1 MSKKQFRSQ
10 ASSSRAVS
18 GAFAASDGVL
28 GPFDGGGFGGVSSS
42 PLSYVYE
49 PPDMSTIS
57 EPNIVVAFKNV
68 QKKDSTTKAKALED
82 LLQYSTALE
91 KANGVENA
99 VLDAWIKVYPRT
111 SIDTARRVRQLAHQ
125 LQGTIAHK
133 SGKAFAKC
141 MPDVVGAW
149 LAGLFD
155 GDKMVSRTAH
165 SSFKEVFQSEEKINN
180 VWTVYLGSILQY
192 CSDAVFKE
200 TVYTLSDERTVS
212 PDDAAAKYAR
222 VVAAAVLVVRY
233 VLEISSSKAVGK
245 EHDAVH
251 DFLGRKELW
260 KFAAHSDA
268 SVRRAIYRL
277 LDTMTVKDLEK
288 QDLEIISSCIITSS
302 LSIDQTAS
310 ALDYVRALV
319 RLTQNFPTV
328 WTDHY
333 KGTGKKAAT
342 KRLCQFLSKG
352 SQGSASRYWDEVKK
366 LLLNVP
372 ISVLLPPH
380 DASDHKYA
388 TIEALREGIS
398 NREEP
403 RSSQHAAWKAYLEL
417 VQRSLLEPQGDRD
430 ELVRDTVL
438 PIVTQYITLSRETQG
453 WTVSNSQ
460 PSIVEDAAIIA
471 SNSPQIFI
479 DHWRTLSNAIVQD
492 LQTSLPEQSKDYAK
506 SQDSISAKANR
517 WYDLQA
523 RLSRREIVDDVRLVM
538 KDASIMEV
546 QSAIALLKARN
557 GKPYGAASTM
567 EIAIRL
573 QPDLISAGQQIRDSL
588 RRFMADDFPDLL
600 LSPAGP
606 YLIDLLPQLKGI
618 IDENAVYRKSLNA
631 TLQAPDT
638 PARPNTLRKLMV
650 SPCLASLENDSEL
663 LAGVATTLKQ
673 LMIKGPPNEDI
684 FHKAISNPQAPSRL
698 IQDLLAQLFDDLSLD
713 EQQST
718 SLKGIE
724 TLIKHNDNAVKAY
737 DAASNRSALLA
748 KLIAL
753 GDSGDEVV
761 SLRAKTISD
770 LLQSHSSADHAQ
782 DDQKILEILRH
793 GLDTMDPN
801 ALSVTLLVD
810 LAKKTFQGCSE
821 QDKSTMA
828 SQILPDERRWTEA
841 LRPILTT
848 RPKPSLAITNP
859 LGNSLALV
867 EPPTPFETTFHNKDG
882 HSTAFRMLWFT
893 IALIK
898 TSDIFGYATADRR
911 NCIIR
916 EVAIILQIASDN
928 LSIRSSNLLWGD
940 QDMEAEEDII
950 DIVTQAQALLA
961 SWISGTPATVLPS
974 DVSSTLMDDSHGLSV
989 SSYYSSRAY
998 VSLLTEMTEAHVQP
1012 DTEQKLDL
1020 AKVAKNAA
1028 DIMTAVATVLTV
1040 QDTTAVTRTFNE
1052 LLAGLTGTE
1061 LNKEMKEH
1069 DAIHKVILLNSIL
1082 SRDDFGDVLPGI
1094 PKQRLVFFVQ
1104 HVCKQLIESPEDNP
1118 PSILQAP
1125 LTKSARVLTAE
1136 IMKVINHLLP
1146 ALSELYGSFWED
1158 LAAILPKTWSFDKE
1172 SPEEILPSL
1181 HAGLRL
1187 YSTLRPMAVGNSND
1201 DLVDALK
1208 SHEESLS
1215 SGLMHLLYAFQRLP
1229 DESHQPQKIVNELL
1243 ARQIS
1248 SIKGPLDVSANSELF
1263 PALGSESSALQ
1274 GAAYQLLHR
1283 QVPKMQED
1291 VSMEKALSKDYIA
1304 KLPDELLSLILEAPT
1319 LDSLAE
1325 ESFSKSLPASLRTY
1339 LLSWQLIFDHWNGSS
1354 DAVKNDYVNTIK
1366 EGSYID
1372 GLLSLAADFL
1382 ISSRA
1387 RPVDASK
1394 FDIESHALGSEDLP
1408 EKDAQGLLIHLYYL
1422 SLRNLPTLSKT
1433 WWRDHTSRQTQ
1444 ISLESW
1450 TEKHISPLII
1460 AAELATVSAWAA
1472 TAASNPD
1479 DNNNNNDKDHPMTVK
1494 TSPSTREITATIPI
1508 DDQSTLAL
1516 GVHLPPAYPLARATV
1531 ASLHRVGVSEHKW
1544 QSWLRTTQGIINFSD
1559 LGGGNQI
1566 VDGLAAWRRN
1576 VMGMMKGQSECA
1588 ICYSVEFVPWWVFVP
1603 VVQE

>member
-1 MSKKQFRSQ
+1 MSKKQFKSQ

-18 GAFAASDGVL
+18 GAFAASDGAL
-28 GPFDGGGFGGVSSS
+28 GPFGGGGFGHVSSS

-49 PPDMSTIS
+49 PPDLSTIS

-91 KANGVENA
+91 KTDGVENA
-99 VLDAWIKVYPRT
+99 VLEAWIKVYPRT

-155 GDKMVSRTAH
+155 GDKMVSRSAQ

-180 VWTVYLGSILQY
+180 VWTVYLVSILQY

-233 VLEISSSKAVGK
+233 VLEISSKKAVGK

-288 QDLEIISSCIITSS
+288 QDMEIISSCIITSS

-319 RLTQNFPTV
+319 RLTQNFPEV

-352 SQGSASRYWDEVKK
+352 SQGSASQYWDEVKK
-366 LLLNVP
+366 LLLSVP
-372 ISVLLPPH
+372 TSVLLPPYE
-380 DASDHKYA
+380 ASDHKYA

-417 VQRSLLEPQGDRD
+417 VQRLLLEPQVDRD
-430 ELVRDTVL
+430 ELARDMVL
-438 PIVTQYITLSRETQG
+438 PIVTQYITPSRETQA

-460 PSIVEDAAIIA
+460 QSIVEDAAMIA
-471 SNSPQIFI
+471 LISPQIFI
-479 DHWRTLSNAIVQD
+479 EGWRTLSNAIVQD
-492 LQTSLPEQSKDYAK
+492 VQTSLPEQSKDYAK

-538 KDASIMEV
+538 KETLIMEV

-557 GKPYGAASTM
+557 GKPYGAASMM

-573 QPDLISAGQQIRDSL
+573 RPDLISAEQQIRDAL
-588 RRFMADDFPDLL
+588 WKFMTDDFPDLL

-618 IDENAVYRKSLNA
+618 VDENAVYRRSLNA
-631 TLQAPDT
+631 ALQAPDT
-638 PARPNTLRKLMV
+638 PARPSTLRKLIA

-663 LAGVATTLKQ
+663 LGGVATTLKQ
-673 LMIKGPPNEDI
+673 LVNKGPPDVDI
-684 FHKAISNPQAPSRL
+684 FQEAIANPHAPSRL
-698 IQDLLAQLFDDLSLD
+698 IQELLAQLFDDLSLD

-718 SLKGIE
+718 SLKGLE
-724 TLIKHNDNAVKAY
+724 AVIKYNHKAVKTY
-737 DAASNRSALLA
+737 DAASNGSALLA

-753 GDSGDEVV
+753 GDSGDEIV
-761 SLRAKTISD
+761 SQRAKTISD

-821 QDKSTMA
+821 QDKSAMA
-828 SQILPDERRWTEA
+828 SQILPDEYRWTEA

-848 RPKPSLAITNP
+848 RPSPSLAITNP

-867 EPPTPFETTFHNKDG
+867 ESPTPSETTFHNKDG

-893 IALIK
+893 VALIK
-898 TSDIFGYATADRR
+898 TSDIFESATVDRR
-911 NCIIR
+911 NCIMR

-940 QDMEAEEDII
+940 QDMEAEEDMI
-950 DIVTQAQALLA
+950 DIITQTQALLA
-961 SWISGTPATVLPS
+961 SWISGTAASRLPS
-974 DVSSTLMDDSHGLSV
+974 DIFSTLIEDSHGLSV
-989 SSYYSSRAY
+989 SSYYNSRAY
-998 VSLLTEMTEAHVQP
+998 VSLLTEMTETHVQS
-1012 DTEQKLDL
+1012 DTEPNLDQAKL
-1020 AKVAKNAA
+1020 AKNTA
-1028 DIMTAVATVLTV
+1028 DIMTAVASVLTV
-1040 QDTTAVTRTFNE
+1040 QDTTAVTRSFNE
-1052 LLAGLTGTE
+1052 LLAALTGTDF
-1061 LNKEMKEH
+1061 NKETKEH
-1069 DAIHKVILLNSIL
+1069 YVIHKVVLLNSIL

-1104 HVCKQLIESPEDNP
+1104 HVCKQLIEPPEDSI
-1118 PSILQAP
+1118 PSMLQAP
-1125 LTKSARVLTAE
+1125 MTKSARVITAE
-1136 IMKVINHLLP
+1136 MMKAINHILP

-1158 LAAILPKTWSFDKE
+1158 LAAMLPRTWSLDKE
-1172 SPEEILPSL
+1172 SSEEILPSL
-1181 HAGLRL
+1181 HASFRL
-1187 YSTLRPMAVGNSND
+1187 YSTLRRMGAGDSND

-1208 SHEESLS
+1208 SHEFLLS
-1215 SGLMHLLYAFQRLP
+1215 SGLMHLLYAFQSLP

-1248 SIKGPLDVSANSELF
+1248 TIKGPLDVSANSELF

-1291 VSMEKALSKDYIA
+1291 VSMEKALSKDYVA
-1304 KLPDELLSLILEAPT
+1304 KLPEELLSLILEAPT

-1325 ESFSKSLPASLRTY
+1325 ESFSRSLPAALRTY

-1366 EGSYID
+1366 EGAYIN

-1394 FDIESHALGSEDLP
+1394 FDIESYTLGSEDLP

-1444 ISLESW
+1444 ISLETW

-1460 AAELATVSAWAA
+1460 AAELAAVSAWAA
-1472 TAASNPD
+1472 WAAASNTSD
-1479 DNNNNNDKDHPMTVK
+1479 TDNNNDKDHPMTVK
-1494 TSPSTREITATIPI
+1494 TSPSTREITATIPL
-1508 DDQSTLAL
+1508 DDQSLAL
-1516 GVHLPPAYPLARATV
+1516 AVHLPPSYPLARATV
-1531 ASLHRVGVSEHKW
+1531 SSLHRVGVSEAKW

-1559 LGGGNQI
+1559 LGGGGQI
-1566 VDGLAAWRRN
+1566 VDALSAWRRN
-1576 VMGMMKGQSECA
+1576 VQGMMRGQSECA
-1588 ICYSVEFVPWWVFVP
+1588 ICYSV
-1603 VVQE
+1603 

>member
-1 MSKKQFRSQ
+1 MSKRQFKSQ

-18 GAFAASDGVL
+18 EVFAASDGAL
-28 GPFDGGGFGGVSSS
+28 GPFGGGGFGAVSSS

-49 PPDMSTIS
+49 PPDLSTIS
-57 EPNIVVAFKNV
+57 EPNIIVAFKNV

-155 GDKMVSRTAH
+155 GDKMVSRSAQ

-180 VWTVYLGSILQY
+180 VWTVYSGSILQY
-192 CSDAVFKE
+192 CSDVVFKE

-233 VLEISSSKAVGK
+233 VLETSSNKAVGK

-260 KFAAHSDA
+260 KFATRSDA

-288 QDLEIISSCIITSS
+288 QDMEIISSCIITSS

-319 RLTQNFPTV
+319 RLTQDFPSV

-352 SQGSASRYWDEVKK
+352 SQGSASQYWDEVKK
-366 LLLNVP
+366 LLLSVP
-372 ISVLLPPH
+372 TSVLLPPH

-388 TIEALREGIS
+388 IIEALREGIS

-403 RSSQHAAWKAYLEL
+403 RSSQHAAWKAYLEF
-417 VQRSLLEPQGDRD
+417 VQRSLLEPQVDRD
-430 ELVRDTVL
+430 ELARDMVL
-438 PIVTQYITLSRETQG
+438 PIVTQYITPSRETQA
-453 WTVSNSQ
+453 WTVSYSQ
-460 PSIVEDAAIIA
+460 QSIVEDAAIIA
-471 SNSPQIFI
+471 LISPQIFI
-479 DHWRTLSNAIVQD
+479 DRWRTLSNAIVQD
-492 LQTSLPEQSKDYAK
+492 LQTSLPEQSKDHAK
-506 SQDSISAKANR
+506 SQDSILAKASR

-523 RLSRREIVDDVRLVM
+523 RLNRREIVDEVRLVM
-538 KDASIMEV
+538 KETSIMEV
-546 QSAIALLKARN
+546 QSAIALLKTRN
-557 GKPYGAASTM
+557 GKPYGAARMM

-573 QPDLISAGQQIRDSL
+573 RPDLISAEQQMRDGL
-588 RRFMADDFPDLL
+588 RRFMADDLPDLL

-618 IDENAVYRKSLNA
+618 LDENAVYRRSLNA
-631 TLQAPDT
+631 TLQAPDSS
-638 PARPNTLRKLMV
+638 ARPNTLRKLIA
-650 SPCLASLENDSEL
+650 SPCLASLENDTEL

-673 LMIKGPPNEDI
+673 LLNKGPPDMDI
-684 FHKAISNPQAPSRL
+684 FQEAIANPHAPSRL
-698 IQDLLAQLFDDLSLD
+698 IQELLAQLFDDLSLN

-718 SLKGIE
+718 SLKGLE
-724 TLIKHNDNAVKAY
+724 AVIKHNHKAVKAY
-737 DAASNRSALLA
+737 DAASNGSALLA

-761 SLRAKTISD
+761 SQRAKTISD
-770 LLQSHSSADHAQ
+770 LLQRHSSADHAQ
-782 DDQKILEILRH
+782 DDQRILEILRH

-810 LAKKTFQGCSE
+810 LAKKIFQGCRE

-828 SQILPDERRWTEA
+828 SKILPDEHRWTEA
-841 LRPILTT
+841 LRPILAT
-848 RPKPSLAITNP
+848 RPNPSLAITNP
-859 LGNSLALV
+859 LGNSIALI
-867 EPPTPFETTFHNKDG
+867 EPPTSSEAIPHNKDG
-882 HSTAFRMLWFT
+882 HSTAFRLLWFT

-898 TSDIFGYATADRR
+898 TSDIFEYATADRR
-911 NCIIR
+911 DCMIR

-928 LSIRSSNLLWGD
+928 LSVQSSNILWGN
-940 QDMEAEEDII
+940 QDMEAEEDTI
-950 DIVTQAQALLA
+950 DIVTQTQALLT
-961 SWISGTPATVLPS
+961 SWISGTPATRLPCGFF
-974 DVSSTLMDDSHGLSV
+974 STLIEDSHGLSV
-989 SSYYSSRAY
+989 SCYYNSRAY
-998 VSLLTEMTEAHVQP
+998 VALLTEMTEIHVQM
-1012 DTEQKLDL
+1012 DTEPNLDQARL
-1020 AKVAKNAA
+1020 AKNAA
-1028 DIMTAVATVLTV
+1028 NIMTAVATVLTV
-1040 QDTTAVTRTFNE
+1040 QDTMAVTRTFNE
-1052 LLAGLTGTE
+1052 LLAGLTGTD

-1069 DAIHKVILLNSIL
+1069 YIIHKVILLNSIL
-1082 SRDDFGDVLPGI
+1082 IRDDFGDVLPGI

-1104 HVCKQLIESPEDNP
+1104 HVCKQLIEPPEDNA
-1118 PSILQAP
+1118 PSMLQAP
-1125 LTKSARVLTAE
+1125 MTKSARVITTE
-1136 IMKVINHLLP
+1136 IMKAINHILP
-1146 ALSELYGSFWED
+1146 TLSELYGSFWED
-1158 LAAILPKTWSFDKE
+1158 LAAILPKIWSFDKE
-1172 SPEEILPSL
+1172 SLEEVLPSL
-1181 HAGLRL
+1181 HASLRL
-1187 YSTLRPMAVGNSND
+1187 YSTLRRMGAGDSND

-1215 SGLMHLLYAFQRLP
+1215 SGLMHLLYAFQGLA

-1291 VSMEKALSKDYIA
+1291 VSMEKALSKDYVA
-1304 KLPDELLSLILEAPT
+1304 KLPEELLSLILEAPT

-1325 ESFSKSLPASLRTY
+1325 DFFSRSLPASLRTY

-1366 EGSYID
+1366 EGAYID

-1382 ISSRA
+1382 ISSRT

-1460 AAELATVSAWAA
+1460 AAELAAVSAWAA
-1472 TAASNPD
+1472 TS
-1479 DNNNNNDKDHPMTVK
+1479 DNNTSNTDNDKDHPMTVK
-1494 TSPSTREITATIPI
+1494 TSPSTREITATIPL
-1508 DDQSTLAL
+1508 DDQSLAL
-1516 GVHLPPAYPLARATV
+1516 AVHLPPSYPLARATV
-1531 ASLHRVGVSEHKW
+1531 SSLHRVGVSEQKW
-1544 QSWLRTTQGIINFSD
+1544 QSWLRTSQGIINFSD
-1559 LGGGNQI
+1559 LGGGGQI
-1566 VDGLAAWRRN
+1566 FDGLAAWRRN
-1576 VMGMMKGQSECA
+1576 VMGMMRGQSECA
-1588 ICYSVEFVPWWVFVP
+1588 ICYSVVGGGGGGKELPI
-1603 VVQE
+1603 